1 MLTKIY
7 IPFLL
12 LFLAFHLKAAPTL
25 VKSDSLINI
34 LKLKNE
40 DLKERRLINYIRN
53 IWQENPASSL
63 TEVKDEL
70 DKVLANYNIQNK
82 AAFDYFI
89 ESLYQSQ
96 LLNMKRAESVLLKAI
111 DVAQKADDD
120 YLLYTFFTHLGFL
133 QTYTGNTIDAV
144 SSFRI
149 AKKEAITL
157 KDAYLEVLIDINIS
171 DIYYRNNLYNQSLFY
186 LTQALWLINKHDISE
201 QRLKNAIYNNKAE
214 NYFRMNNTDSL
225 KKYNTMLHDAE
236 RGTFRLYIFRKRTD
250 YYLQLLHHDYSG
262 AIKAITAL
270 KKDTL
275 YRYDDTDEQNL
286 ADAYYNAGKL
296 DSAKN
301 IINKLLAAEAQNNH
315 PEVKLHL
322 YRILGQIAE
331 QQNDY
336 KQAGYNFKV
345 AMQQSEDHIARL
357 TKVGNVS
364 SEIKIDEMQGAY
376 LHKEEVYQRERLW
389 LIFMIITAVLTIVIV
404 AVSYRGAR
412 QKRYYERILFTTRKE
427 ELAFI
432 NSHEVR
438 RHLSNILGIVN
449 MLKDSETKYQDYLE
463 VEDYLLTATEDLDQS
478 IKNISE
484 KLDSHD

>member
-1 MLTKIY
+1 MLKKICTT
-7 IPFLL
+7 FLWICI
-12 LFLAFHLKAAPTL
+12 AFHLKAAPIPI
-25 VKSDSLINI
+25 KPDSLINI

-40 DLKERRLINYIRN
+40 ELRERRLINYIRN
-53 IWQENPASSL
+53 VWQENPVSSL
-63 TEVKDEL
+63 TETKNEL
-70 DKVLANYNIQNK
+70 DKLLVNYNIPNEK
-82 AAFDYFI
+82 AFDYFI

-96 LLNMKRAESVLLKAI
+96 LLNMKAAESTLLKAI
-111 DVAQKADDD
+111 EVAEKAEDD

-149 AKKEAITL
+149 AKKQAIAL

-186 LTQALWLINKHDISE
+186 LTQALWLINEHHLSE
-201 QRLKNAIYNNKAE
+201 QRLKNAIYYNKAE
-214 NYFRMNNTDSL
+214 TYFRMDNIDSL
-225 KKYNTMLHDAE
+225 KKYNRILQDVKS
-236 RGTFRLYIFRKRTD
+236 GTFRLYIFRKRTD
-250 YYLQLLHHDYSG
+250 YYLQLLNRNYE
-262 AIKAITAL
+262 AAITNIIKL
-270 KKDTL
+270 QKDTL
-275 YRYDDTDEQNL
+275 YRYDNTDEQNL
-286 ADAYYNAGKL
+286 ADAYYSAGKP
-296 DSAKN
+296 DSAKH
-301 IINKLLAAEAQNNH
+301 IITKLLNNPAQNNH
-315 PEVKLHL
+315 PEIKLHL
-322 YRILGQIAE
+322 YRILGQIAQ

-336 KQAGYNFKV
+336 KKAAYNFKM
-345 AMQQSEDHIARL
+345 ALQQSEDHIARL
-357 TKVGNVS
+357 TQVGNIS

-404 AVSYRGAR
+404 TVSYRSAK
-412 QKRYYERILFTTRKE
+412 QKRYYERILFTARKE

-438 RHLSNILGIVN
+438 RHVSNILGIIDMIKHGDN
-449 MLKDSETKYQDYLE
+449 KYEEYLQA
-463 VEDYLLTATEDLDQS
+463 EDHLLTAAENLDQS

>member
-1 MLTKIY
+1 MLTKICF
-7 IPFLL
+7 PFLL

-25 VKSDSLINI
+25 VKPDSLINI

-40 DLKERRLINYIRN
+40 DLKERKLINYLRN
-53 IWQENPASSL
+53 VWQENPANSL
-63 TEVKDEL
+63 VGAKHEL
-70 DKVLANYNIQNK
+70 DKLMLTYKIQNK
-82 AAFDYFI
+82 EAFDYFI

-96 LLNMKRAESVLLKAI
+96 LVNMKAAESILLKAI

-120 YLLYTFFTHLGFL
+120 FLLYTFFTHLGFL

-157 KDAYLEVLIDINIS
+157 KDAYLEVLIDINLS

-186 LTQALWLINKHDISE
+186 LTQALWLVNKHNISE

-214 NYFRMNNTDSL
+214 NYFRMGNIDSL
-225 KKYNTMLHDAE
+225 EKYNTMLHDAK
-236 RGTFRLYIFRKRTD
+236 RGTFRLYIYRKRTD
-250 YYLQLLHHDYSG
+250 YYLQLLRHNYSD
-262 AIKAITAL
+262 AIKAVIAL
-270 KKDTL
+270 QKDTL
-275 YRYDDTDEQNL
+275 YRYDTTDEQNL

-301 IINKLLAAEAQNNH
+301 IINKLLADEAQNNH

-331 QQNDY
+331 QQKDY
-336 KQAGYNFKV
+336 KQAGYNFKM

-357 TKVGNVS
+357 TKVGSVS

-376 LHKEEVYQRERLW
+376 LHKEEVYQRERQW
-389 LIFMIITAVLTIVIV
+389 LIFMVIIAVLTIVIV

-412 QKRYYERILFTTRKE
+412 QKRYYERILFATRRE

-449 MLKDSETKYQDYLE
+449 MLKSSENKCEDYLE
-463 VEDYLLTATEDLDQS
+463 VEDYLLTAAEDLDQS

-484 KLDSHD
+484 KLDSHA